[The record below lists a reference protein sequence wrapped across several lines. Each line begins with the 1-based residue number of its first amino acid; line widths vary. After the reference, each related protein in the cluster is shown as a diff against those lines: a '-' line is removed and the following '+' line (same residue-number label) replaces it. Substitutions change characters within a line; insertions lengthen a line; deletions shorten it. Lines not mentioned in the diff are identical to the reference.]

1 MRNFEFHSEFL
12 TMKDITSRYNVSRLT
27 IRNWVRKGLFPR
39 GIQVERTHRWS
50 VREIEAWEA
59 AHD

>member
-1 MRNFEFHSEFL
+1 MSKEFL
-12 TMKDITSRYNVSRLT
+12 TMKDITSRYKVSKLT

-50 VREIEAWEA
+50 VREIEAWEKSKEE
-59 AHD
+59 